1 MRVRAD
7 RDVCIGAGVC
17 VMNSEAVFDQDDD
30 GIVPDHLG
38 QRLAASLHGAGAQD
52 VLPGPLRQD
61 DALLTPPSQLLEPLG
76 QAPDDDDDKGSNGT
90 ANG

>member
-30 GIVPDHLG
+30 GLVVLLVEDVPPAEQDNARKAVQLYPSGALNIV
-38 QRLAASLHGAGAQD
+38 
-52 VLPGPLRQD
+52 
-61 DALLTPPSQLLEPLG
+61 E
-76 QAPDDDDDKGSNGT
+76 
-90 ANG
+90 